1 MGKRNKRNGVERVES
16 EKKSRKRKQRRE
28 TDAVATRGQPLTRHV
43 DGKSDNANR
52 LLSRLREVERRTR
65 DGLFVA
71 GSRKTDDD
79 IEVDLFVAT
88 FNTVE
93 KKWSYDREVRRGCV
107 VFRRIQLL
115 FSPLSLDGFGMNED
129 GEMSKTLE
137 NLTRVLEPI
146 AAGFA
151 RLRGDSGVEVSFIIG
166 NALPTLCY
174 MSPKSTATVGQTHLD
189 FDPKKKSRLGCMSF
203 SSA

>member
-16 EKKSRKRKQRRE
+16 EKKSRKREKRRE
-28 TDAVATRGQPLTRHV
+28 TTRGQPLTRHV
-43 DGKSDNANR
+43 DGTSDNAN
-52 LLSRLREVERRTR
+52 LLMKKLTEVERRTR
-65 DGLFVA
+65 DRLFDA

-115 FSPLSLDGFGMNED
+115 FSPLSVEGFGMNEA
-129 GEMSKTLE
+129 GEISKTCL
-137 NLTRVLEPI
+137 LYTSPSPRDQ
-146 AAGFA
+146 
-151 RLRGDSGVEVSFIIG
+151 RG
-166 NALPTLCY
+166 
-174 MSPKSTATVGQTHLD
+174 
-189 FDPKKKSRLGCMSF
+189 SRMP